1 MKTGYESGI
10 GAWYDKLAFE
20 LACGKGSYPSNN
32 AAYCKALIKHLQLL
46 NVNKVVDLGCG
57 NLQSYKGNIDWST
70 TGIQYVGYEANH
82 IALKELEKVYPE
94 MRFEQ
99 AVLGNIPEPA
109 DAIIVKDVLI
119 HWYDE
124 AITTF
129 FDQVFENF
137 RYVIYM
143 HSTTNRGY
151 PTRSKRE
158 MYNKLDPSDRIGY
171 KPDSGQVPP
180 EGYTFWP
187 KPNGCYGYKCVPE
200 ELLPSDKVIHQE
212 NIMGDSMKTF
222 MVFDREK

>member
-1 MKTGYESGI
+1 METGYESGI

-20 LACGKGSYPSNN
+20 KACGSGSYPNNN

-82 IALKELEKVYPE
+82 IALKELEKNYPE

-99 AVLGNIPEPA
+99 AILGDIPEPA

-124 AITTF
+124 AITSF

-151 PTRSKRE
+151 PNRTKRE
-158 MYNKLDPSDRIGY
+158 MYNKRDPSDRIGLQTRLRTGSTRRIFLLA
-171 KPDSGQVPP
+171 KTKRLLRVQMCTRRITPIKQSDISGK
-180 EGYTFWP
+180 Y
-187 KPNGCYGYKCVPE
+187 YG
-200 ELLPSDKVIHQE
+200 
-212 NIMGDSMKTF
+212 
-222 MVFDREK
+222 

>member
-1 MKTGYESGI
+1 METGYESGI

-20 LACGKGSYPSNN
+20 KACGSGSYPNNN

-82 IALKELEKVYPE
+82 IALKELEKNYPE

-99 AVLGNIPEPA
+99 AILGDIPEPA

-124 AITTF
+124 AITSF

-151 PTRSKRE
+151 PNRTKRE
-158 MYNKLDPSDRIGY
+158 MYNKRDPSDRIGY
-171 KPDSGQVPP
+171 KPDSGR
-180 EGYTFWP
+180 FHP
-187 KPNGCYGYKCVPE
+187 KDIPFGQNQTVVTGTNVYPKNY
-200 ELLPSDKVIHQE
+200 SHQA
-212 NIMGDSMKTF
+212 K
-222 MVFDREK
+222 